1 MHKTNIAIIY
11 GGRSVEHQISIRSA
25 RNIAENINRELFHP
39 VLIGITMEGNWFL
52 TDTVSREISE
62 GLALKLNLNIEAKEL
77 IDASGISH
85 AIDIAFPVLHG
96 TDGEDGSVQGLLK
109 VLNIPCVGSDV
120 LGSAISMNKLVS
132 KQLLK
137 HAGIPVGNFIGIYK
151 DRHYDVT
158 KIITDLG
165 IPLVVKPSSL
175 GSSVGVGIAKRADQ
189 VESMIQDAFQYDY
202 SIILEEYIQGREIE
216 CAIIGN
222 ENPQASLP
230 GEIVVSEKYE
240 FYSYDA
246 KYVDPFAARL
256 DIPAKMKPE
265 IQKKIQ
271 QTCLEAY
278 RTLNCC
284 DYARVDLFLTKK
296 GEIFINEINTIPGF
310 TNSSM
315 FPKMWEHMGIPYSEI
330 ITKLI
335 ELAMGRQK
343 KGNELNRIYNSNL
356 E

>member
-1 MHKTNIAIIY
+1 M
-11 GGRSVEHQISIRSA
+11 EHQISIRSA
-25 RNIAENINRELFHP
+25 GNIAENINKDLFHP
-39 VLIGITMEGNWFL
+39 ILIGITMEGSWFL
-52 TDTVSREISE
+52 TKTVSRDINQ
-62 GLALKLNLNIEAKEL
+62 GLPLKLNMNIETAEL
-77 IDASGISH
+77 IDASGGTHS
-85 AIDIAFPVLHG
+85 IDIAFPVLHG

-137 HAGIPVGNFIGIYK
+137 QAGIPVGKFMGIYK
-151 DRHYDVT
+151 NRPYNVSE
-158 KIITDLG
+158 IIANLG

-175 GSSVGVGIAKRADQ
+175 GSSVGVAIAKKAAQ
-189 VESMIQDAFQYDY
+189 VEDLIRDAFQYDN
-202 SIILEEYIQGREIE
+202 SIILEEYIEGREIE
-216 CAIIGN
+216 CAIMGN

-246 KYVDPFAARL
+246 KYVDPEAARL
-256 DIPAKMKPE
+256 VIPAGIEPE
-265 IQKKIQ
+265 IQEEIQ
-271 QTCLEAY
+271 KTCIESF

-284 DYARVDLFLTKK
+284 DYARVDLFLNKK
-296 GEIFINEINTIPGF
+296 GQIFINEINTIPGF

-335 ELAMGRQK
+335 DLAMGRQQK
-343 KGNELNRIYNSNL
+343 TNELNRIYNSNL
-356 E
+356 D